1 MSRDTLIAGGLFALG
16 LAVIGGYG
24 PQDVRELP
32 NVEVVPN
39 VPGQRMR
46 DEVYAR
52 TKILLMP
59 SEYESWGRVGL
70 EAMCSGIPVVAHPT
84 LGLREALG
92 GAGLFVHRDDV
103 AGWRAALNDLADPIT
118 YGMWASA
125 AVQRA
130 REVERQ
136 SLADREAFAAAVE
149 ALA

>member
-1 MSRDTLIAGGLFALG
+1 MLG
-16 LAVIGGYG
+16 HPVI
-24 PQDVRELP
+24 
-32 NVEVVPN
+32 
-39 VPGQRMR
+39 
-46 DEVYAR
+46 
-52 TKILLMP
+52 
-59 SEYESWGRVGL
+59 
-70 EAMCSGIPVVAHPT
+70 AHPT

-92 GAGLFVHRDDV
+92 GAGLFVHRDDL